1 MSDDPDF
8 PKANHALL
16 VLRQARLSRNEAA
29 AKMVHDL
36 AYHQTAH
43 TGPWRPGYPV
53 RGDDHQYRIAA
64 PRNRGNSSGCMD
76 RNFRLGEF
84 SQRRRICRARSL
96 ESSAQSY
103 RELDRA
109 AGIGSL

>member
-29 AKMVHDL
+29 AKMVHE
-36 AYHQTAH
+36 
-43 TGPWRPGYPV
+43 
-53 RGDDHQYRIAA
+53 IAA
-64 PRNRGNSSGCMD
+64 PRNRGSSSGCMD

-84 SQRRRICRARSL
+84 SQRGRICRTYSL

-103 RELDRA
+103 RELDGA
-109 AGIGSL
+109 ARLGSL